1 MLGYSVGAL
10 ALVVLMSALNG
21 FESSIFSS
29 YQKSDPDF
37 KITAVKGKSIEVSD
51 QTLLKLRNTP
61 GIEVV
66 SRTLEGKSILQYGDQ
81 QTVCKVVGVDEY
93 FFKRIQMD
101 SLITAGKP
109 MLYDAQR
116 DSLGGV
122 SSMAILSEG
131 LVYRLGVGKIDEPIS
146 LLVVDKASGIHSA
159 DALKTQIFIPSA
171 IVQLPEE
178 ENDHTVFISAK
189 DAGYLYDLDPKK
201 EATALEVRVKA
212 GIRGRNGKMLDLQ
225 KQLQDL
231 VGSKLAVFNQQQQ
244 HPIMYKMFNTEKWI
258 SFAILTFVLM
268 LISFNLVGALTLM
281 VLDKR
286 NDFIL
291 FRNLGM
297 QESMVGWI
305 VFWEGV
311 WVSICGS
318 LIGIGLGVLLVV
330 IQQKTGII
338 QTQGTFNMS
347 YPVELRSADIVLIL
361 ILNVALGAFSAIIPA
376 RRATVL
382 SNQTRVIAQ
391 K

>member
-1 MLGYSVGAL
+1 
-10 ALVVLMSALNG
+10 MSALNG

-51 QTLLKLRNTP
+51 QTLLKMRNTP

-81 QTVCKVVGVDEY
+81 QTVCRVVGVDEY

-189 DAGYLYDLDPKK
+189 DAGYLYDLDPEK

-212 GIRGRNGKMLDLQ
+212 EIRGRNGKMLDLQ

-361 ILNVALGAFSAIIPA
+361 ILNIALGALSAIIPA

>member
-1 MLGYSVGAL
+1 
-10 ALVVLMSALNG
+10 MSALNG

-231 VGSKLAVFNQQQQ
+231 VGSKLTVFNQQQQ

-286 NDFIL
+286 NVFIV

-361 ILNVALGAFSAIIPA
+361 ILNIALGAFSAIIPA

>member
-1 MLGYSVGAL
+1 
-10 ALVVLMSALNG
+10 MSALNG

-51 QTLLKLRNTP
+51 QTLLKMRKTP

-81 QTVCKVVGVDEY
+81 QTVCRVVGVDEY

-347 YPVELRSADIVLIL
+347 YPVELRTGDIVLIL
-361 ILNVALGAFSAIIPA
+361 ILNVALGAVSAIIPA

>member
-1 MLGYSVGAL
+1 
-10 ALVVLMSALNG
+10 MSALNG

-189 DAGYLYDLDPKK
+189 DAGYLYDLDPTK

-361 ILNVALGAFSAIIPA
+361 ILNIALGAFSAIIPA

>member
-1 MLGYSVGAL
+1 
-10 ALVVLMSALNG
+10 MSALNG

-51 QTLLKLRNTP
+51 QTLLKMRKTP

-81 QTVCKVVGVDEY
+81 QTVCRVVGVDEY

-189 DAGYLYDLDPKK
+189 DAGYLYDLDPEK

-212 GIRGRNGKMLDLQ
+212 EIRGRNGKMLDLQ

-330 IQQKTGII
+330 VQQKTGII

-361 ILNVALGAFSAIIPA
+361 ILNVALGAVSAIIPA

-382 SNQTRVIAQ
+382 SSQTRVIAQ

>member
-1 MLGYSVGAL
+1 
-10 ALVVLMSALNG
+10 MSALNG

-51 QTLLKLRNTP
+51 QTLLKMRKTP

-81 QTVCKVVGVDEY
+81 QTVCRVVGVDEY

-361 ILNVALGAFSAIIPA
+361 ILNVALGAVSAIIPA

>member
-21 FESSIFSS
+21 FESSIFSL

-51 QTLLKLRNTP
+51 QTLLKMRKTP

-66 SRTLEGKSILQYGDQ
+66 SRTLEGKAILQYGDQ
-81 QTVCKVVGVDEY
+81 QTVCRVVGVDEY

-231 VGSKLAVFNQQQQ
+231 VGGKLAVFNQQQQ

-361 ILNVALGAFSAIIPA
+361 ILNVALGAVSAIIPA

-382 SNQTRVIAQ
+382 SSQTRVIAQ

>member
-1 MLGYSVGAL
+1 MGYSVGAL

-37 KITAVKGKSIEVSD
+37 KITAVKGKTIDISD
-51 QTLLKLRNTP
+51 QTLLKLRKTP
-61 GIEVV
+61 GFEVV

-146 LLVVDKASGIHSA
+146 LLVVDKAAGVHSA

-171 IVQLPEE
+171 IVQLPED
-178 ENDHTVFISAK
+178 ENNHTVFISAK

-201 EATALEVRVKA
+201 EATALEVRVEA
-212 GIRGRNGKMLDLQ
+212 AFRGRTGKMLDLQ
-225 KQLQDL
+225 KQLQGL
-231 VGSKLAVFNQQQQ
+231 FGSKLAVFNQQQQ

-291 FRNLGM
+291 FRRFLRNL
-297 QESMVGWI
+297 S
-305 VFWEGV
+305 
-311 WVSICGS
+311 
-318 LIGIGLGVLLVV
+318 
-330 IQQKTGII
+330 
-338 QTQGTFNMS
+338 
-347 YPVELRSADIVLIL
+347 
-361 ILNVALGAFSAIIPA
+361 SAISACSIKLA
-376 RRATVL
+376 LLR
-382 SNQTRVIAQ
+382 
-391 K
+391 

>member
-1 MLGYSVGAL
+1 
-10 ALVVLMSALNG
+10 MSALNG

-51 QTLLKLRNTP
+51 QTLLKMRKTP

-81 QTVCKVVGVDEY
+81 QTVCRVVGVDEY

-189 DAGYLYDLDPKK
+189 DAGYLYDLDPEK
-201 EATALEVRVKA
+201 EATALDVRVKA
-212 GIRGRNGKMLDLQ
+212 EIRGRNGKMLDLQ

-361 ILNVALGAFSAIIPA
+361 ILNIALGAVSAIIPA

>member
-1 MLGYSVGAL
+1 MGYSVGAL

-29 YQKSDPDF
+29 YQKSDADF
-37 KITAVKGKSIEVSD
+37 KITAAKGKSIEASD
-51 QTLLKLRNTP
+51 QTLLKMRKTP

-268 LISFNLVGALTLM
+268 LISFNLVGALMLM

-330 IQQKTGII
+330 IQQKTGIV

-376 RRATVL
+376 RRAAVL
-382 SNQTRVIAQ
+382 SNQTRAIAQ

>member
-1 MLGYSVGAL
+1 LGYSVGAL

-21 FESSIFSS
+21 FESSISSS

-37 KITAVKGKSIEVSD
+37 KITAVKGKTIDISD
-51 QTLLKLRNTP
+51 QTLLKLRKTP

-146 LLVVDKASGIHSA
+146 LLVVDKAAGVHSA

-171 IVQLPEE
+171 IVQLPED
-178 ENDHTVFISAK
+178 ENNHTVFISAK

-201 EATALEVRVKA
+201 EATALEVRVEA
-212 GIRGRNGKMLDLQ
+212 AFRGRTGKMLDLQ
-225 KQLQDL
+225 KQLQGL
-231 VGSKLAVFNQQQQ
+231 FGSKLAVFNQQQQ

-347 YPVELRSADIVLIL
+347 YPVELRSGDIILIL
-361 ILNVALGAFSAIIPA
+361 ILNIALGACSAIIPA

>member
-1 MLGYSVGAL
+1 
-10 ALVVLMSALNG
+10 MSALNG

-51 QTLLKLRNTP
+51 QTLLKLRNTL

-189 DAGYLYDLDPKK
+189 DAGYLYDLDPTK

-330 IQQKTGII
+330 VQQKTGII
-338 QTQGTFNMS
+338 QTQGSFNMS

-361 ILNVALGAFSAIIPA
+361 ILNVALGALSAIIPA

>member
-1 MLGYSVGAL
+1 
-10 ALVVLMSALNG
+10 MSALNG

-51 QTLLKLRNTP
+51 QTLLKMRKTP

-81 QTVCKVVGVDEY
+81 QTVCRVVGVDEY

-347 YPVELRSADIVLIL
+347 YPVELRSGDIVLIL
-361 ILNVALGAFSAIIPA
+361 ILNIALGAVSAIIPA

>member
-1 MLGYSVGAL
+1 
-10 ALVVLMSALNG
+10 MSALNG

-51 QTLLKLRNTP
+51 QTLLKMRKTP

-81 QTVCKVVGVDEY
+81 QTVCRVVGVDEY

-212 GIRGRNGKMLDLQ
+212 GTRGRNGKMLDLQ

-311 WVSICGS
+311 WVSVCGS

-361 ILNVALGAFSAIIPA
+361 ILNIALGAFSAIIPA

>member
-1 MLGYSVGAL
+1 
-10 ALVVLMSALNG
+10 MSALNG

-361 ILNVALGAFSAIIPA
+361 ILNIALGALSAIIPA

-382 SNQTRVIAQ
+382 SNQTRVVAQ

>member
-1 MLGYSVGAL
+1 
-10 ALVVLMSALNG
+10 MSALNG

-51 QTLLKLRNTP
+51 QTLLKMRKTP

-81 QTVCKVVGVDEY
+81 QTVCRVVGVDEY

-189 DAGYLYDLDPKK
+189 DAGYLYDLDPEK

-212 GIRGRNGKMLDLQ
+212 EIRGRNGKMLDLQ

-311 WVSICGS
+311 WVSVCGS

-361 ILNVALGAFSAIIPA
+361 VLNVALGAFSAIIPA

>member
-1 MLGYSVGAL
+1 
-10 ALVVLMSALNG
+10 MSALNG

-37 KITAVKGKSIEVSD
+37 KITAVKGKTIDISD
-51 QTLLKLRNTP
+51 QTLLKLRKTP

-146 LLVVDKASGIHSA
+146 LLVVDKAAGVHSA

-171 IVQLPEE
+171 IVQLPED
-178 ENDHTVFISAK
+178 ENNHTVFISAK

-201 EATALEVRVKA
+201 EATALEVRVEA
-212 GIRGRNGKMLDLQ
+212 AFRGRTGKMLDLQ
-225 KQLQDL
+225 KQLQGL
-231 VGSKLAVFNQQQQ
+231 FGSKLAVFNQQQQ

-286 NDFIL
+286 SDFIL

-338 QTQGTFNMS
+338 QTQGSFNMS
-347 YPVELRSADIVLIL
+347 YPVELRSGDIILIL
-361 ILNVALGAFSAIIPA
+361 ILNIALGACSAIIPA

>member
-1 MLGYSVGAL
+1 
-10 ALVVLMSALNG
+10 MSALNG

-51 QTLLKLRNTP
+51 QTLLKMRKTP

-81 QTVCKVVGVDEY
+81 QTVCRVVGVDEY

-231 VGSKLAVFNQQQQ
+231 VGGKLAVFNQQQQ

-330 IQQKTGII
+330 VQQKTGII

-361 ILNVALGAFSAIIPA
+361 ILNVALGAVSAIIPA

-382 SNQTRVIAQ
+382 SSQTRVIAQ

>member
-1 MLGYSVGAL
+1 
-10 ALVVLMSALNG
+10 MSALNG

-51 QTLLKLRNTP
+51 QTLLKMRNTP

-189 DAGYLYDLDPKK
+189 DAGYLYDLDPEK

-212 GIRGRNGKMLDLQ
+212 EIRGRNGKMLDLQ

>member
-1 MLGYSVGAL
+1 
-10 ALVVLMSALNG
+10 MSALNG

-51 QTLLKLRNTP
+51 QTLLKMRNTP

-189 DAGYLYDLDPKK
+189 DAGYLYDLDPEK

-212 GIRGRNGKMLDLQ
+212 EIRGRNGKMLDLQ

-361 ILNVALGAFSAIIPA
+361 ILNIALGAFSAIIPA

>member
-1 MLGYSVGAL
+1 
-10 ALVVLMSALNG
+10 MSALNG

-29 YQKSDPDF
+29 YQKADPDF
-37 KITAVKGKSIEVSD
+37 KITAVKGMSIEISD
-51 QTLLKLRNTP
+51 QTLLKMRNTP

-81 QTVCKVVGVDEY
+81 QTVCKVVGVDEC

-212 GIRGRNGKMLDLQ
+212 GTRGRNGKMLDLQ

-231 VGSKLAVFNQQQQ
+231 VGSKLAVLNQQQQ

-347 YPVELRSADIVLIL
+347 YPVELRSTDIVLIL
-361 ILNVALGAFSAIIPA
+361 ILNIALGAFSAIIPA

-382 SNQTRVIAQ
+382 SNQTRDIAQ

>member
-1 MLGYSVGAL
+1 
-10 ALVVLMSALNG
+10 MSALNG

-51 QTLLKLRNTP
+51 QTLLKMRKTP

-81 QTVCKVVGVDEY
+81 QTVCRVVGVDEY

-189 DAGYLYDLDPKK
+189 DAGYLYDLDPTK

-361 ILNVALGAFSAIIPA
+361 ILNVALGALSAIIPA

>member
-1 MLGYSVGAL
+1 M
-10 ALVVLMSALNG
+10 
-21 FESSIFSS
+21 
-29 YQKSDPDF
+29 
-37 KITAVKGKSIEVSD
+37 
-51 QTLLKLRNTP
+51 P

-231 VGSKLAVFNQQQQ
+231 VGSKLTVFNQQQQ

-361 ILNVALGAFSAIIPA
+361 ILNIALGAFSAIIPA

>member
-1 MLGYSVGAL
+1 
-10 ALVVLMSALNG
+10 MSALNG

-29 YQKSDPDF
+29 YQKSDADF
-37 KITAVKGKSIEVSD
+37 KITAAKGKSIEASD
-51 QTLLKLRNTP
+51 QTLLKMRKTP

-268 LISFNLVGALTLM
+268 LISFNLVGALMLM

-330 IQQKTGII
+330 IQQKTGIV

-376 RRATVL
+376 RRAAVL
-382 SNQTRVIAQ
+382 SNQTRAIAQ

>member
-1 MLGYSVGAL
+1 
-10 ALVVLMSALNG
+10 MSALNG

-51 QTLLKLRNTP
+51 QTLLKMRNTP

-189 DAGYLYDLDPKK
+189 DAGYLYDLDPTK

-361 ILNVALGAFSAIIPA
+361 ILNIALGAFSAIIPA

>member
-1 MLGYSVGAL
+1 
-10 ALVVLMSALNG
+10 MSALNG

-51 QTLLKLRNTP
+51 QTLLKMRKTP

-81 QTVCKVVGVDEY
+81 QTVCRVVGVDEY

-347 YPVELRSADIVLIL
+347 YPVELRSADVVLIL
-361 ILNVALGAFSAIIPA
+361 ILNVALGAVSAIIPA

>member
-1 MLGYSVGAL
+1 
-10 ALVVLMSALNG
+10 MSALNG

-51 QTLLKLRNTP
+51 QTLLKMRKTP

-81 QTVCKVVGVDEY
+81 QTVCRVVGVDEY

-189 DAGYLYDLDPKK
+189 DAGYLYDLDPTK

-231 VGSKLAVFNQQQQ
+231 VGGKLAVFNQQQQ

-330 IQQKTGII
+330 VQQKTGII

-361 ILNVALGAFSAIIPA
+361 ILNVALGAVSAIIPA

-382 SNQTRVIAQ
+382 SSQTRVIAQ

>member
-1 MLGYSVGAL
+1 LGYSVGAL

-37 KITAVKGKSIEVSD
+37 KITAVKGKSIEISD
-51 QTLLKLRNTP
+51 QTLLKLRKTP

-146 LLVVDKASGIHSA
+146 LLVVDKAAGVHSA

-201 EATALEVRVKA
+201 AATALEVRVEA

-225 KQLQDL
+225 KQLQGL
-231 VGSKLAVFNQQQQ
+231 VGSKLKVFNQQQQ

-338 QTQGTFNMS
+338 QTQGSFNMS
-347 YPVELRSADIVLIL
+347 YPVELRSGDIILIL
-361 ILNVALGAFSAIIPA
+361 ILNIALGAFSAIIPA

>member
-1 MLGYSVGAL
+1 MGYSVGAL

-29 YQKSDPDF
+29 YQKADPDF
-37 KITAVKGKSIEVSD
+37 KITAIQGKAIEISD
-51 QTLLKLRNTP
+51 ERVAELGKIP

-66 SRTLEGKSILQYGDQ
+66 SRTVEGKSILQYGDQ
-81 QTVCKVVGVDEY
+81 QTVCKVVGVDEN
-93 FFKRIQMD
+93 FFRRIQID

-116 DSLGGV
+116 DSMGGV

-146 LLVVDKASGIHSA
+146 LMVVDKTAGVHSA
-159 DALKTQIFIPSA
+159 DALKTQVFIPSA

-189 DAGYLYDLDPKK
+189 DAGFLYDIDPKK
-201 EATALEVRVKA
+201 EATALEIRVDVET
-212 GIRGRNGKMLDLQ
+212 RGDHSKMLDIQNRLGGV
-225 KQLQDL
+225 
-231 VGSKLAVFNQQQQ
+231 VGHKMGVFNQQQQ
-244 HPIMYKMFNTEKWI
+244 HPLMYKMFNTEKWI

-286 NDFIL
+286 NDFVL

-330 IQQKTGII
+330 VQQKTGIV
-338 QTQGTFNMS
+338 QTQGTFSLS
-347 YPVELRSADIVLIL
+347 YPVELRSGDLVLIL
-361 ILNVALGAFSAIIPA
+361 ILNVVLGACSAIIPA

-382 SNQTRVIAQ
+382 SNQTRGTVQ

>member
-231 VGSKLAVFNQQQQ
+231 VGSKLTVFNQQQQ

-361 ILNVALGAFSAIIPA
+361 ILNVALGALSAIIPA

>member
-1 MLGYSVGAL
+1 
-10 ALVVLMSALNG
+10 MSALNG

-51 QTLLKLRNTP
+51 QTLLKMRKTP

-81 QTVCKVVGVDEY
+81 QTVCRVVGVDEY

-212 GIRGRNGKMLDLQ
+212 EIRGRNGKMLDLQ

-231 VGSKLAVFNQQQQ
+231 VGGKLAVFNQQQQ

-330 IQQKTGII
+330 VQQKTGII

-361 ILNVALGAFSAIIPA
+361 ILNVALGAVSAIIPA

-382 SNQTRVIAQ
+382 SSQTRVIAQ

>member
-1 MLGYSVGAL
+1 
-10 ALVVLMSALNG
+10 MSALNG

-330 IQQKTGII
+330 VQQKTGII

>member
-1 MLGYSVGAL
+1 
-10 ALVVLMSALNG
+10 MSALNG

-51 QTLLKLRNTP
+51 QTLLKMRNTP

-189 DAGYLYDLDPKK
+189 DAGYLYDLDPTK

-225 KQLQDL
+225 KQLQGL

-330 IQQKTGII
+330 VQQKTGII

-361 ILNVALGAFSAIIPA
+361 ILNVALGILSAIIPA

>member
-1 MLGYSVGAL
+1 LGYSVGAL

-37 KITAVKGKSIEVSD
+37 KITAVKGKTIDISD
-51 QTLLKLRNTP
+51 QTLLKLRKTP

-146 LLVVDKASGIHSA
+146 LLVVDKAAGVHSA

-171 IVQLPEE
+171 IVQLPED
-178 ENDHTVFISAK
+178 ENNHTVFISAK

-201 EATALEVRVKA
+201 EATALEVRVEA
-212 GIRGRNGKMLDLQ
+212 AFRGRTGKMLDLQ
-225 KQLQDL
+225 KQLQGL
-231 VGSKLAVFNQQQQ
+231 FGSKLAVFNQQQQ

-347 YPVELRSADIVLIL
+347 YPVELRSGDIILIL
-361 ILNVALGAFSAIIPA
+361 ILNIALGACSAIIPA

>member
-51 QTLLKLRNTP
+51 QTLLKMRNTP

-81 QTVCKVVGVDEY
+81 QTVCKVVGVDQY
-93 FFKRIQMD
+93 FYKRIQMD

-361 ILNVALGAFSAIIPA
+361 ILNIALGAFSAIIPA

>member
-1 MLGYSVGAL
+1 
-10 ALVVLMSALNG
+10 MSALNG

-51 QTLLKLRNTP
+51 QTLLKMRNTP

-109 MLYDAQR
+109 MLFDAQR

-361 ILNVALGAFSAIIPA
+361 ILNIALGAFSAIIPA

>member
-1 MLGYSVGAL
+1 
-10 ALVVLMSALNG
+10 MSALNG

-51 QTLLKLRNTP
+51 QTLLKMRNTP

-178 ENDHTVFISAK
+178 ENDHTVFISSK

-231 VGSKLAVFNQQQQ
+231 VGSKLTVFNQQQQ

-361 ILNVALGAFSAIIPA
+361 ILNIALGAFSAIIPA

>member
-1 MLGYSVGAL
+1 
-10 ALVVLMSALNG
+10 MSALNG

-51 QTLLKLRNTP
+51 QTLLKMRKTP

-81 QTVCKVVGVDEY
+81 QTVCRVVGVDEY

-361 ILNVALGAFSAIIPA
+361 ILNVALGALSAIIPA

>member
-1 MLGYSVGAL
+1 
-10 ALVVLMSALNG
+10 MSALNG

-51 QTLLKLRNTP
+51 QTLLKMRKTP

-81 QTVCKVVGVDEY
+81 QTVCRVVGVDEY

-189 DAGYLYDLDPKK
+189 DAGYLYDLDPEK

-212 GIRGRNGKMLDLQ
+212 EIRVRNGKMLDLQ

-361 ILNVALGAFSAIIPA
+361 ILNIALGAVSAIIPA

>member
-1 MLGYSVGAL
+1 
-10 ALVVLMSALNG
+10 MSALNG

-51 QTLLKLRNTP
+51 QTLLKMRKTP

-81 QTVCKVVGVDEY
+81 QTVCRVVGVDEY

-189 DAGYLYDLDPKK
+189 DAGYLYDLDPEK

-212 GIRGRNGKMLDLQ
+212 EIRGRNGKMLDLQ

-231 VGSKLAVFNQQQQ
+231 VGSKLTVFNQQQQ

-361 ILNVALGAFSAIIPA
+361 VLNVALGAFSAIIPA